1 MVLLKKL
8 TARQREILNYINE
21 EVMHKNYPPS
31 VREICQAMGL
41 SSSSTVHAH
50 LKALEKKGFIK
61 RDPTKPRAIAVLDH
75 PANPKQKLKSRL
87 VPLLGQVTAGIPVL
101 AEENIESYLALP
113 EEMVKGNKLFLLR
126 VKGDSMKEAGI
137 FQGDL
142 VIVRQQ
148 PSAENGEI
156 VVALVGDESTVKR
169 FFRETDHIRLQPE
182 NPDYEPI
189 IAKHDM
195 RILGKVIGLL
205 RILE

>member
-1 MVLLKKL
+1 MKKL
-8 TARQREILNYINE
+8 TSRQREILNFINE

-31 VREICQAMGL
+31 VREICQALGL

-50 LKALEKKGFIK
+50 LKALEKKGYIK
-61 RDPTKPRAIAVLDH
+61 RDPTKPRAIEILD
-75 PANPKQKLKSRL
+75 ASINPKQKRRSRL

-113 EEMVKGNKLFLLR
+113 EEMVKGDHLFLLR
-126 VKGDSMKEAGI
+126 VKGDSMREAGI
-137 FQGDL
+137 LEGDL

-148 PSAENGEI
+148 PAAENGEI
-156 VVALVGDESTVKR
+156 VVVLMGDEATVKR
-169 FFRETDHIRLQPE
+169 FFRETDYIRLQPE

-189 IAKHDM
+189 ITKDNI

-205 RILE
+205 RIFD